1 MMPEMNGKSFL
12 SIRKAN
18 IYQSIP
24 FIMVTANMEES
35 EIPPVK
41 KWCQ

>member
-1 MMPEMNGKSFL
+1 MMPEMNGKSFFEYQK
-12 SIRKAN
+12 SN

-24 FIMVTANMEES
+24 FIMVTANMEGS